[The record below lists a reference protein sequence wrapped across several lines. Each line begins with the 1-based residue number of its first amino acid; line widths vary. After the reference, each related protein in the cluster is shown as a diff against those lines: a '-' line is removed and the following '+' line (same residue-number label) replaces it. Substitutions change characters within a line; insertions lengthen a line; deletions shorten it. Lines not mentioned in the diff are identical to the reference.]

1 MKIYLQLRQDGGNP
15 VILDIDY
22 PTASPQS
29 QASLTTPLDSP
40 RSPEFVVP
48 ARSTDRFDRDPQEW
62 VSPAF
67 LKRKNPSS
75 TLFVNSIY
83 DPFDCGH
90 DYRETSPS
98 KRSKFG
104 RKSREWRFAD
114 QSPSPVAEDDI
125 GIFKDCGMTHEVVK
139 QKTVVE
145 DPPAIQ
151 AELQTHRALKT
162 DAEPPVAVISSSSI
176 FNYHEETFQSDE
188 RSSGDLN
195 GDISTVSDASF
206 AVSSSQ
212 IVSPDP
218 PDVEFKSKE
227 HILPIQDTYGG
238 ETVSASSPTADPSME
253 AVTSTFYGEKH
264 AAGEDSSSAK
274 QNSSLLPAQVQ
285 SSTNQPSR
293 STGSFSNNL
302 EMSEHDLAV
311 HKNNVGSKIIQ
322 NELAGDEHFSKG
334 AYTPFETDDF
344 DTRSEHL
351 EMVEILS
358 DDEIDDQRHDDGLV
372 NSADKVNLP
381 SADIIPPFPS
391 PFDHQSLT
399 SSRARRHTRSVSISR
414 DQASEMATAVVPHTS
429 PGYISTSVDDSNDGS
444 GPENKIEEKTQWAG
458 LEQVLNVP
466 AIFKKQMEADA
477 EEQLPITLARS
488 ALPLGKSNKT
498 KISLSG
504 SIESI
509 EDIAERQG
517 QDVVDDPLDM
527 SSGRGAMRESKLPI
541 QEEHEASQSVVDSQD
556 KNNEA
561 CLGNDQYASGQRI
574 AIALS
579 PKMMSSNDE
588 GKSEDSGVT
597 DDGNALIE
605 SQESVSSDN
614 RSRAESVE
622 IIDLDEYEGV
632 ESPEEKSDLAH
643 SVEGDHWSDEEL
655 QYQTE
660 FRSESEDDD
669 EFSSGDEGGSFTDEY
684 EEDDMREED
693 PALIPNTFEQ
703 SGHGQYFRSDLKTP
717 HIEIID
723 LESDDDIEST
733 RPFSDD
739 RNVPQ
744 ASSMTPNIEGISNTK
759 VVLTL
764 DGDHSRAIDLA
775 QEENRHQPE
784 VDNDIVA
791 PEQPQTLVK
800 SRSGPRVEVQ
810 DTYSEDAAL
819 SDTESSESLLA
830 MQVEGKTRVLQR
842 LTESSPDASTIAQN
856 LPASKDLNIEVK
868 EQQIPKSK
876 SHVRQGEGHSVTLSS
891 SSTNEERIAIHG
903 NDDSVEPMH
912 SQDQEFA
919 VLPVQH
925 DELPSTQPRHTFEQK
940 NQDMLKDDEFYSSR
954 NALSVTSIEHEQESP
969 KHNDEDLNE
978 QGVREYQSKDLRKR
992 FTLRSQLLTP
1002 SDTQSTTVNREPSNI
1017 SRVSQDE
1024 QNTFP
1029 TPSLT
1034 QRTSDIL
1041 APITPMLRRPTLIE
1055 KLKEMRSNSARKR
1068 QASLSDELLTGVSPW
1083 FGEGKSSHLRPLSDH
1098 ESLPG
1103 AEEETGRD
1111 GDVSSEAEQS
1121 ELDREPTLPIR
1132 RAVTP
1137 PMSSV
1142 FTRLPSSSPPAHS
1155 EPEHGFR
1162 TSLSYFAPLSTLRSH
1177 YNSTTSVLALVIA
1190 STLITRAAAGPK
1202 DFHMTLY
1209 VTDPSSSSPPSVTSA
1224 RLFRPSKFPFPEARQ
1239 GDAILLRNFRVVSYR
1254 KQLGL
1259 LSTDSSAWAVFRRGE
1274 EPQIRGP
1281 PVEFGAEERGFA
1293 RGHWDWWGAVQQDKY
1308 INAVPENK
1316 AQRQGR
1322 EFRNG
1327 KGRSSIVRHE
1337 LRDGTTYVDR
1347 PKVENTAM
1355 HELRDGTQWS
1365 DSKL

>member
-1 MKIYLQLRQDGGNP
+1 M
-15 VILDIDY
+15 
-22 PTASPQS
+22 
-29 QASLTTPLDSP
+29 
-40 RSPEFVVP
+40 
-48 ARSTDRFDRDPQEW
+48 
-62 VSPAF
+62 
-67 LKRKNPSS
+67 
-75 TLFVNSIY
+75 NSIY
-83 DPFDCGH
+83 DPFDCGP
-90 DYRETSPS
+90 DYQETSPS

-114 QSPSPVAEDDI
+114 QSPSPVAED
-125 GIFKDCGMTHEVVK
+125 GIASFKDCGTKHEVIK

-145 DPPAIQ
+145 DPPTIQ
-151 AELQTHRALKT
+151 AELQTHRALAT
-162 DAEPPVAVISSSSI
+162 DAKPPVAVISSSHI
-176 FNYHEETFQSDE
+176 FSYHEETSQSDE
-188 RSSGDLN
+188 RLSGNLN
-195 GDISTVSDASF
+195 GDNSTVSESSF
-206 AVSSSQ
+206 GVSSSQ
-212 IVSPDP
+212 IVSPDA
-218 PDVEFKSKE
+218 PDVEFESKE
-227 HILPIQDTYGG
+227 HILPIQDTYGR
-238 ETVSASSPTADPSME
+238 ETVSASSPIADPSME
-253 AVTSTFYGEKH
+253 AVTGTLYGGKH

-274 QNSSLLPAQVQ
+274 HNSSLSPAQVQ
-285 SSTNQPSR
+285 SSTNKPSR

-302 EMSEHDLAV
+302 ATSGHNLAV
-311 HKNNVGSKIIQ
+311 HKNNVGSKIIP
-322 NELAGDEHFSKG
+322 NELAGDEYFSKR
-334 AYTPFETDDF
+334 AYTPSEAGDF
-344 DTRSEHL
+344 DTSSEDL

-358 DDEIDDQRHDDGLV
+358 DDASDDQRHDDGPV
-372 NSADKVNLP
+372 NSANKVNLP
-381 SADIIPPFPS
+381 STDINPPFPS
-391 PFDHQSLT
+391 PFDRESLNF
-399 SSRARRHTRSVSISR
+399 SRARRHTRSVSISR
-414 DQASEMATAVVPHTS
+414 NQAGEMATAVMPHTS
-429 PGYISTSVDDSNDGS
+429 PGYIGASVDDSKDGS
-444 GPENKIEEKTQWAG
+444 SPEKKSKEEIQWAG
-458 LEQVLNVP
+458 VEQVLNVP
-466 AIFKKQMEADA
+466 AIVKKQLKADA
-477 EEQLPITLARS
+477 EEQLPKTLTRS
-488 ALPLGKSNKT
+488 ALPLGKSDKT
-498 KISLSG
+498 NISLSG
-504 SIESI
+504 SIDFN
-509 EDIAERQG
+509 EDNAELQG
-517 QDVVDDPLDM
+517 QDVVYDPQDV
-527 SSGRGAMRESKLPI
+527 SSGRGAMRESKLPV
-541 QEEHEASQSVVDSQD
+541 QEEHEASQSDVDSQA

-561 CLGNDQYASGQRI
+561 CLSNDQYAFGQRI
-574 AIALS
+574 DIALS
-579 PKMMSSNDE
+579 PKMMSSNE
-588 GKSEDSGVT
+588 GKSEDNGVP
-597 DDGNALIE
+597 DDENALIE
-605 SQESVSSDN
+605 SQESVFSDN
-614 RSRAESVE
+614 KSRAELVE

-632 ESPEEKSDLAH
+632 ESPEEKSDLAQ

-684 EEDDMREED
+684 EEGDMREED
-693 PALIPNTFEQ
+693 PALVPNTFEQ

-717 HIEIID
+717 CIEIID

-733 RPFSDD
+733 RPFGDD
-739 RNVPQ
+739 PNVPQ
-744 ASSMTPNIEGISNTK
+744 ASSATPKIEGISNTK
-759 VVLTL
+759 VVLAS
-764 DGDHSRAIDLA
+764 DEDHSGAIDLA
-775 QEENRHQPE
+775 QQENRHQPE
-784 VDNDIVA
+784 VDNDMVA

-800 SRSGPRVEVQ
+800 SRSGPRGEVQ

-830 MQVEGKTRVLQR
+830 MQVERKTRVLQR
-842 LTESSPDASTIAQN
+842 STESSPDASTIAQN
-856 LPASKDLNIEVK
+856 LPASKDLDIEVK
-868 EQQIPKSK
+868 GQKIPKGK
-876 SHVRQGEGHSVTLSS
+876 SHVQQGEGYSVTLSS
-891 SSTNEERIAIHG
+891 SSTHEERMATHG
-903 NDDSVEPMH
+903 NDDLVEPMH
-912 SQDQEFA
+912 SQDQDFA
-919 VLPVQH
+919 VLPVQY
-925 DELPSTQPRHTFEQK
+925 DELPSTQPSNTFEQK
-940 NQDMLKDDEFYSSR
+940 NQNMFTDDEVYRAR
-954 NALSVTSIEHEQESP
+954 NALSVTSIEREQESP
-969 KHNDEDLNE
+969 KHKDKDPNE
-978 QGVREYQSKDLRKR
+978 QGAGEYQSRNLRNR

-1002 SDTQSTTVNREPSNI
+1002 SDTQSTTVKREPSNI

-1041 APITPMLRRPTLIE
+1041 APITPMFRRPTLIE
-1055 KLKEMRSNSARKR
+1055 KLKEMRSNSARRR

-1083 FGEGKSSHLRPLSDH
+1083 FGEGKSNLLRPLSDQ
-1098 ESLPG
+1098 ESPPG

-1142 FTRLPSSSPPAHS
+1142 FTRLPSSSPPGHS

-1190 STLITRAAAGPK
+1190 STLVTRAAAGPK

-1224 RLFRPSKFPFPEARQ
+1224 RLFRPSKFPFPVARQ

-1308 INAVPENK
+1308 INAVPDNK

-1322 EFRNG
+1322 GFRSG